1 MPTTL
6 LIHWKRKGYTTMC
19 RFAKRLTALVLSA
32 LLLFAAVPAGALR
45 ALAIEGDTVYI
56 GSVSDLEYLAEK
68 CVQDVWSQGVTVRLT
83 TDLDLT
89 GSDFACIPLFRG
101 SFDGQGHTISGF
113 SVTGS
118 GSRQGLFRQVLA
130 DGVVENL
137 CLTGIILPDGTR
149 QDVGGIAGINYGTI
163 RHCSFSG
170 TVGGTRA
177 VGGIAGLNQTAGQI
191 LDCFVEGKISGE
203 HRTGGIA
210 GENLGLVSG
219 CENSA
224 SINTTY
230 QSSIQTQEIDA
241 SLEADELLSLTDAG
255 GIVGYSSGIIE
266 NCTNSGAV
274 GYNHVGYNVG
284 GIVGRQSGRV
294 ENCVNTGT
302 VLGRKDVGG
311 ILGQM
316 DPDTGWNF
324 STTNLGALQEDLDG
338 LQEALSALID
348 GVGEAGGTVGNALD
362 GIKRAGSAAQSVLN
376 DMESWADANLSA
388 LNDLSNRVTMTLQQM
403 GPILRELAG
412 ISQGLSAATNGI
424 SDVLADEQALEA
436 LTPEQRQALEEAVAT
451 LNSTVPAVD
460 QAAAELG
467 ESMQDMEDT
476 NCLSSV
482 VSAVKEMLS
491 IPGQLSAISTALESI
506 ISVVR
511 SLLSMTGIG
520 SLAQLAEVATQISDA
535 LTSLRGAAE
544 MLAKLADDLGNE
556 PALQF
561 ALLESESDAKDRLFD
576 ALNDV
581 STSISV
587 LESQMGDSTQNLK
600 DITDRFFALLNTA
613 LGMINSSD
621 SDPVIYTEDVSAL
634 EDENRTSGIV
644 RGCTNYGAV
653 TASTNAGGVTGA
665 ITVDLTLDEE
675 NSWNLSALL
684 GQGARYLIYAAV
696 YNCSSYAA
704 VQADSSNAGGIAG
717 RLDYGAVLYC
727 ESSGDIT
734 SAGDYAGGIAGQS
747 TGTIYNCKARV
758 NVSGASYVGGIAGL
772 GTSVSNCFALPH
784 IAQYTE
790 YAGAIAGS
798 SDTPAVALNISQP
811 IELVSSIA
819 DLLAGSFTVGSTT
832 VGGGAGTSAK
842 QGTILENY
850 YAESDIGG
858 VDGFSFS
865 GQADP
870 VSYEQLLALTD
881 NAPVFSTI
889 TVSFVVEGETVQTLE
904 LPFGGAVAEMPKV
917 PDKDGKYWVWD
928 EFNADS
934 VYYSCTI
941 GGAYR
946 SLIPTLSTGEEVP
959 VILVEGA
966 FYDTQFLTAQPYEA
980 DLASIGAA
988 EDKVAAS
995 YTLLV
1000 SGEADE
1006 LTARL
1011 RAEKNGKLYLLGE
1024 DGALAET
1031 DYTRDGSYIV
1041 FPIRNGGSL
1050 VYVETF
1056 DTSLLLRAG
1065 GIAAAVA
1072 LLAVLWRRRKK
1083 RYVVVTEEFEES
1095 EETSD

>member
-1 MPTTL
+1 
-6 LIHWKRKGYTTMC
+6 MC

-32 LLLFAAVPAGALR
+32 LILFAAVPSGALY
-45 ALAIEGDTVYI
+45 ALAVEGDTVYI
-56 GSVSDLEYLAEK
+56 GSVSDLEILAEK
-68 CVQDVWSQGVTVRLT
+68 CVQDVWSEGVTVRLT

-89 GSDFACIPLFRG
+89 GSDFESIPLFSG
-101 SFDGQGHTISGF
+101 IFDGQGHTISGL
-113 SVTGS
+113 SVSRS

-137 CLTGIILPDGTR
+137 SLTGIILPGGSR

-177 VGGIAGLNQTAGQI
+177 VGGIAGLNQTTGRI
-191 LDCFVEGKISGE
+191 LNCYVEGKISGE
-203 HRTGGIA
+203 HRTGGIT

-219 CENSA
+219 GENRA

-230 QSSIQTQEIDA
+230 QSSIETQEIDA

-255 GIVGYSSGIIE
+255 GIVGYSSGLIE
-266 NCTNSGAV
+266 NCTNNGTV
-274 GYNHVGYNVG
+274 GYNHVGYNIG

-294 ENCVNTGT
+294 ENCVNNGT

-338 LQEALSALID
+338 LQEALNTLID
-348 GVGEAGGTVGNALD
+348 DVGGAGDTVAGALD
-362 GIKRAGSAAQSVLN
+362 GIKRAGSAAQSVVN
-376 DMESWADANLSA
+376 DMEGWANANLSA
-388 LNDLSNRVTMTLQQM
+388 LNDLSSRVTLTLQQL

-412 ISQGLSAATNGI
+412 ISQDLSAASGEL
-424 SDVLADEQALEA
+424 SGVLTDEDALAA
-436 LTPEQRQALEEAVAT
+436 LTPEQRQQLEEAVNT
-451 LNSTVPAVD
+451 LNGVIPSVD
-460 QAAAELG
+460 KAAGDLG
-467 ESMQDMEDT
+467 GSMGSLEDT
-476 NCLSSV
+476 NSLSSI
-482 VSAVKEMLS
+482 VSAWKELLS
-491 IPGQLSAISTALESI
+491 IPGQLSTISSALESI
-506 ISVVR
+506 ITVIR
-511 SLLSMTGIG
+511 SLMSLTGIG
-520 SLAQLAEVATQISDA
+520 SLAQIAEVATQIAGSLDA
-535 LTSLRGAAE
+535 LRNAAE
-544 MLAKLADDLGNE
+544 MLAQLTDELGSE

-561 ALLESESDAKDRLFD
+561 TLLESESAAKDQLFY

-581 STSISV
+581 STSIGT
-587 LESQMGDSTQNLK
+587 LRDQLGDGTEDLK
-600 DITDRFFALLNTA
+600 NITDKFFALLDTA
-613 LGMINSSD
+613 LGMMDTSN

-644 RGCTNYGAV
+644 RGCTNYGGV
-653 TASTNAGGVTGA
+653 TASTNAGGITGA

-684 GQGARYLIYAAV
+684 GQGARYLIYAAI
-696 YNCSSYAA
+696 YNCASYAA
-704 VQADSSNAGGIAG
+704 VRADSSNAGGIAG

-758 NVSGASYVGGIAGL
+758 NLSGASYVGGIAGL
-772 GTSVSNCFALPH
+772 GTSVSNCYALPH

-811 IELVSSIA
+811 IELVSSIT
-819 DLLAGSFTVGSTT
+819 DLLAGSLTIGSSS
-832 VGGGAGTSAK
+832 GSIAGTAAK

-850 YAESDIGG
+850 YAGSPIGG

-865 GQADP
+865 GETDP
-870 VSYEQLLALTD
+870 VTYEQLLALSGD
-881 NAPVFSTI
+881 SPLFSTI
-889 TVSFVVEGETVQTLE
+889 TVSFVVEGETVAQAE
-904 LPFGGAVAEMPKV
+904 LPFGGAVGELPEV

-928 EFNADS
+928 DFNADA

-941 GGAYR
+941 SGAYR
-946 SLIPTLSTGEEVP
+946 NMIPTLSTGEEP
-959 VILVEGA
+959 PLFLVEGA
-966 FYDTQFLTAQPYEA
+966 FCDGQFLTAQPYEA
-980 DLASIGAA
+980 DLAAIGAA
-988 EDKVAAS
+988 ENKVLAA

-1000 SGEADE
+1000 SGEAGE

-1011 RAEKNGKLYLLGE
+1011 RTEDTGKLYLLGE
-1024 DGALAET
+1024 DGTLAEAE
-1031 DYTRDGSYIV
+1031 YTRDGSYIV
-1041 FPIRNGGSL
+1041 FPIQNGGSL
-1050 VYVETF
+1050 VYVKTF
-1056 DTSLLLRAG
+1056 DAELLLKIG
-1065 GIAAAVA
+1065 GGAAAVA
-1072 LLAVLWRRRKK
+1072 LAAWLWYRRKK
-1083 RYVVVTEEFEES
+1083 RYVVVTEEFEE
-1095 EETSD
+1095 ETK